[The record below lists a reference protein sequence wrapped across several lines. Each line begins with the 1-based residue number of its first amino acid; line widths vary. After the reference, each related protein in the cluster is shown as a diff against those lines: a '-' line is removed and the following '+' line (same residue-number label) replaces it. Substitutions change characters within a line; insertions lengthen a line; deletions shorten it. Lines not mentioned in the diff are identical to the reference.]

1 MARGIYV
8 HRCSFWEGQIIFARE
23 VPEKMSIRDGEYK
36 STQTNRFY
44 PGRLSAERERALI
57 NFELSIDD
65 LGMDDIV
72 FSIARNVTHS
82 IYIMLDVI
90 RTKWGEDAAVFAAR
104 EYAYR
109 RAKAGFTKWLKK
121 HGVEAGTPAL
131 MASYQDYAHSLMG
144 PAASTACTFFDENKV
159 VVRRTKCSYHSFR
172 PEGMRSMCDDMGDG
186 FMKGYM
192 EADKNFIKT
201 EKIACLSVG
210 NDYCE
215 RVFWYK
221 K

>member
-1 MARGIYV
+1 MIM
-8 HRCSFWEGQIIFARE
+8 FDEN
-23 VPEKMSIRDGEYK
+23 YK
-36 STQTNRFY
+36 TTRTNRFY
-44 PGRLSAERERALI
+44 PGRISTERQRTLT
-57 NFELSIDD
+57 NFDIPTDELGI
-65 LGMDDIV
+65 DDIV

-82 IYIMLDVI
+82 IYIMLDII
-90 RTKWGEDAAVFAAR
+90 RTKWGEEAAILAAK

-131 MASYQDYAHSLMG
+131 MASYQDYVHALMG
-144 PAASTACTFFDENKV
+144 PAASTAYTFFDENKV
-159 VVRRTKCSYHSFR
+159 VVRRTQCSYHSYR
-172 PEGMRSMCDDMGDG
+172 PEGMRTMCDDMGEG

-192 EADKNFIKT
+192 EADGNFIKT
-201 EKIACLSVG
+201 EKTACLSIG

-215 RVFWYK
+215 RTFWYK